1 MSIILT
7 ILKVIGIILLIILLI
22 ILAVLLLVLFVPFR
36 YSAGGRKEGDVLE
49 FSGKVTWLL
58 RAVTVQIGYEPGGAG
73 LTKDLR
79 IFGISLFKLRDKLR
93 SRKKGS
99 GSADSGIEEN
109 AEKATGD
116 EITVLEAEG
125 AHQDP
130 GPGTE
135 AVGGEESALMTD
147 FGKESEDLQQED
159 GEQASALQPENEV
172 EFPAEKPEAAG
183 EVPGDHP
190 ADEFEA
196 FAVQRAAGEETDNEI
211 PEDVKTE
218 PSDRNSYDSTSAV
231 VGSGLSEKPE
241 KITSRVRAVYNKLK
255 DRLFS
260 ALSGIALKLNGITG
274 KLFNLVLKVFIRI
287 CLLPLTIVEKLD
299 KILRKIGSICRKIGA
314 VYDFFFDVRV
324 QEYLSEIMSLIKKLI
339 GHVLPRKLIGYV
351 RFGLDDPGYTGRVLA
366 AVAPFYPKY
375 GRYFSVQPDFEE
387 LVLEG
392 KAELKGRV
400 YLFYVAFIGIRA
412 ILNKNTKYVIRELK
426 KLKEVR

>member
-22 ILAVLLLVLFVPFR
+22 ILAILLLVLFVPIR

-58 RAVTVQIGYEPGGAG
+58 RAVTVQIGYEPGRAG

-93 SRKKGS
+93 SGKKGS
-99 GSADSGIEEN
+99 VSAESAGGGST
-109 AEKATGD
+109 EKTAGD
-116 EITVLEAEG
+116 EIALLEADE
-125 AHQDP
+125 AKPDP
-130 GPGTE
+130 GTGTE
-135 AVGGEESALMTD
+135 AAGAEESHAEADLGKGDSEPLFEDGGEASSAQKEPHEEVP
-147 FGKESEDLQQED
+147 FAQPESEEVPV
-159 GEQASALQPENEV
+159 AQPEGEEV
-172 EFPAEKPEAAG
+172 PFVQPEGEEVPAEQTGDGEKPEAG
-183 EVPGDHP
+183 
-190 ADEFEA
+190 
-196 FAVQRAAGEETDNEI
+196 
-211 PEDVKTE
+211 
-218 PSDRNSYDSTSAV
+218 
-231 VGSGLSEKPE
+231 
-241 KITSRVRAVYNKLK
+241 TSRVRAVYKKLT

-260 ALSGIALKLNGITG
+260 VLSGIALRLNGIVG

-287 CLLPLTIVEKLD
+287 CLLPITIVEKLD

-314 VYDFFFDVRV
+314 VYDFFFDERV
-324 QEYLSEIMSLIKKLI
+324 QAFLSQIMGLIRKLI
-339 GHVLPRKLIGYV
+339 GHILPKKLIGYV

-375 GRYFSVQPDFEE
+375 GKSFSVQPDFED

-400 YLFYVAFIGIRA
+400 YLFYVAYIGLRA

>member
-22 ILAVLLLVLFVPFR
+22 ILAILLLVLFVPIR

-58 RAVTVQIGYEPGGAG
+58 RAVTVQIGYEPGRAG

-93 SRKKGS
+93 SGKKGS
-99 GSADSGIEEN
+99 VSAESAGGGST
-109 AEKATGD
+109 EKASGD
-116 EITVLEAEG
+116 EIALLEAEE
-125 AHQDP
+125 ANPDP
-130 GPGTE
+130 GTGTE
-135 AVGGEESALMTD
+135 AAGAEVSPAEADLGKGDSETLFEDGGEASTAQKEPHEEVPFAQP
-147 FGKESEDLQQED
+147 ESEEIPL
-159 GEQASALQPENEV
+159 AQPEEEKVPFAKPEGEEV
-172 EFPAEKPEAAG
+172 PAEQTGDGEKPEAG
-183 EVPGDHP
+183 
-190 ADEFEA
+190 
-196 FAVQRAAGEETDNEI
+196 
-211 PEDVKTE
+211 
-218 PSDRNSYDSTSAV
+218 
-231 VGSGLSEKPE
+231 
-241 KITSRVRAVYNKLK
+241 TSRVSAVYKKLT

-260 ALSGIALKLNGITG
+260 VLSGIALRLNGIVG

-287 CLLPLTIVEKLD
+287 CLLPITIVEKLD

-314 VYDFFFDVRV
+314 VYDFFFDERV
-324 QEYLSEIMSLIKKLI
+324 QAFLSQIMGLIRKLI
-339 GHVLPRKLIGYV
+339 GHVLPKKLIGYV

-375 GRYFSVQPDFEE
+375 GKSFSVQPDFED

-400 YLFYVAFIGIRA
+400 YLFYVAYIGLRA

>member
-22 ILAVLLLVLFVPFR
+22 ILAILLLVFFVPIS

-58 RAVTVQIGYEPGGAG
+58 RAVTVQIGYEPGRAG

-93 SRKKGS
+93 SGKKGS
-99 GSADSGIEEN
+99 VSAESAGGGST
-109 AEKATGD
+109 EKASGD
-116 EITVLEAEG
+116 EIALLEAEE
-125 AHQDP
+125 AKPDP
-130 GPGTE
+130 GTGTE
-135 AVGGEESALMTD
+135 AAGAEASPAEADLGKGDSEPLFEDGGEASTAQKEPHEEVPFAQP
-147 FGKESEDLQQED
+147 ESEEIPL
-159 GEQASALQPENEV
+159 AQPEEEEV
-172 EFPAEKPEAAG
+172 PFAKPEGEEVPAEQTGDVEKPEAG
-183 EVPGDHP
+183 V
-190 ADEFEA
+190 
-196 FAVQRAAGEETDNEI
+196 
-211 PEDVKTE
+211 
-218 PSDRNSYDSTSAV
+218 
-231 VGSGLSEKPE
+231 
-241 KITSRVRAVYNKLK
+241 SRVRAVYKKLT

-260 ALSGIALKLNGITG
+260 VLSGIALRLNGIVG

-287 CLLPLTIVEKLD
+287 CLLPITIVEKLD

-314 VYDFFFDVRV
+314 VYDFFFDERV
-324 QEYLSEIMSLIKKLI
+324 QAFLSQIMGLIRKLI
-339 GHVLPRKLIGYV
+339 GHVLPKKLIGYV

-375 GRYFSVQPDFEE
+375 GKSFSVQPDFED

-400 YLFYVAFIGIRA
+400 YLFYVAYIGLRA

>member
-22 ILAVLLLVLFVPFR
+22 ILAILLLVLFVPIR

-58 RAVTVQIGYEPGGAG
+58 RAVTVQIGYEPGRAG

-93 SRKKGS
+93 SGKKGS
-99 GSADSGIEEN
+99 VSAESAGGGST
-109 AEKATGD
+109 EKASGD
-116 EITVLEAEG
+116 EIALLEAEE
-125 AHQDP
+125 AKPDP
-130 GPGTE
+130 GTGTE
-135 AVGGEESALMTD
+135 AAGAEASPAEADLGKGDSEPLFEDGGEASTAQKEPHEEVPFAQP
-147 FGKESEDLQQED
+147 ESEEIPL
-159 GEQASALQPENEV
+159 AQPEEEEV
-172 EFPAEKPEAAG
+172 PFAKPEGEEVPAEQTGDVEKPEAG
-183 EVPGDHP
+183 V
-190 ADEFEA
+190 
-196 FAVQRAAGEETDNEI
+196 
-211 PEDVKTE
+211 
-218 PSDRNSYDSTSAV
+218 
-231 VGSGLSEKPE
+231 
-241 KITSRVRAVYNKLK
+241 SRVRAVYKKLT

-260 ALSGIALKLNGITG
+260 VLSGIALRLNGIVG

-287 CLLPLTIVEKLD
+287 CLLPITIVEKLD

-314 VYDFFFDVRV
+314 VYDFFFDERV
-324 QEYLSEIMSLIKKLI
+324 QAFLSQIMGLIRKLI
-339 GHVLPRKLIGYV
+339 GHVLPKKLIGYV

-375 GRYFSVQPDFEE
+375 GKSFSVQPDFED

-392 KAELKGRV
+392 KAELKGTV
-400 YLFYVAFIGIRA
+400 YLFYDAYIGLRA

>member
-22 ILAVLLLVLFVPFR
+22 ILAILLLVLFVPIR

-58 RAVTVQIGYEPGGAG
+58 RAVTVQIGYEPGRAG

-93 SRKKGS
+93 SGKKGS
-99 GSADSGIEEN
+99 VSAESAGGGST
-109 AEKATGD
+109 EKASGD
-116 EITVLEAEG
+116 EIALLEAEE
-125 AHQDP
+125 AKPDP
-130 GPGTE
+130 GTGTE
-135 AVGGEESALMTD
+135 AAGAEESHAEADLGKGDSEPLFEDGGEASTAQKEPHEEVPVAQP
-147 FGKESEDLQQED
+147 ESEEIPL
-159 GEQASALQPENEV
+159 AQPEEEEV
-172 EFPAEKPEAAG
+172 PFAKPEGEEVPAEQTGDGEKPEAG
-183 EVPGDHP
+183 
-190 ADEFEA
+190 
-196 FAVQRAAGEETDNEI
+196 
-211 PEDVKTE
+211 
-218 PSDRNSYDSTSAV
+218 
-231 VGSGLSEKPE
+231 
-241 KITSRVRAVYNKLK
+241 TSRVRAVYKKLT

-260 ALSGIALKLNGITG
+260 VLSGIALRLNGIVG

-287 CLLPLTIVEKLD
+287 CLLPITIVEKLD

-314 VYDFFFDVRV
+314 VYDFFFDERV
-324 QEYLSEIMSLIKKLI
+324 QAFLSQIMGLIRKLI
-339 GHVLPRKLIGYV
+339 GHVLPKKLIGYV

-375 GRYFSVQPDFEE
+375 GKSFSVQPDFED

-400 YLFYVAFIGIRA
+400 YLFYVAYIGLRA

>member
-22 ILAVLLLVLFVPFR
+22 ILAILLLVLFVPIR
-36 YSAGGRKEGDVLE
+36 YSAGGR
-49 FSGKVTWLL
+49 
-58 RAVTVQIGYEPGGAG
+58 RAG

-93 SRKKGS
+93 SGKKGS
-99 GSADSGIEEN
+99 VSAESAGGGST
-109 AEKATGD
+109 EKASGD
-116 EITVLEAEG
+116 EIALLEAEE
-125 AHQDP
+125 AKPDP
-130 GPGTE
+130 GTGTE
-135 AVGGEESALMTD
+135 AAGAEASPAEADLGKGDSEPLFEDGGEASTAQKEPHEEVPFAQP
-147 FGKESEDLQQED
+147 ESEEIPL
-159 GEQASALQPENEV
+159 AQPEEEEV
-172 EFPAEKPEAAG
+172 PFAKPEGEEVPAEQTGDVEKPEAG
-183 EVPGDHP
+183 V
-190 ADEFEA
+190 
-196 FAVQRAAGEETDNEI
+196 
-211 PEDVKTE
+211 
-218 PSDRNSYDSTSAV
+218 
-231 VGSGLSEKPE
+231 
-241 KITSRVRAVYNKLK
+241 SRVRAVYKKLT

-260 ALSGIALKLNGITG
+260 VLSGIALRLNGIVG

-287 CLLPLTIVEKLD
+287 CLLPITIVEKLD

-314 VYDFFFDVRV
+314 VYDFFFDERV
-324 QEYLSEIMSLIKKLI
+324 QAFLSQIMGLIRKLI
-339 GHVLPRKLIGYV
+339 GHVLPKKLIGYV

-375 GRYFSVQPDFEE
+375 GKSFSVQPDFED

-400 YLFYVAFIGIRA
+400 YLFYVAYIGLRA

>member
-22 ILAVLLLVLFVPFR
+22 ILAILLLVLFVPIR

-58 RAVTVQIGYEPGGAG
+58 RAVTVQIGYEPGRAG

-93 SRKKGS
+93 SGKKGS
-99 GSADSGIEEN
+99 VSAESAGGGST
-109 AEKATGD
+109 EKASGD
-116 EITVLEAEG
+116 EIALLEAEE
-125 AHQDP
+125 AKPDP
-130 GPGTE
+130 GTGTE
-135 AVGGEESALMTD
+135 AAGAEVSPAEADLGKGDSETLFEDGGEASTAQKEPHEEVPFAQP
-147 FGKESEDLQQED
+147 ESEEIPL
-159 GEQASALQPENEV
+159 AQPEEEEV
-172 EFPAEKPEAAG
+172 PFAKPEGEEVPAEQTGNVE
-183 EVPGDHP
+183 
-190 ADEFEA
+190 
-196 FAVQRAAGEETDNEI
+196 
-211 PEDVKTE
+211 KTE
-218 PSDRNSYDSTSAV
+218 AGV
-231 VGSGLSEKPE
+231 
-241 KITSRVRAVYNKLK
+241 SRVRAVYKKLT

-260 ALSGIALKLNGITG
+260 VLSGIALRLNGIVG

-287 CLLPLTIVEKLD
+287 CLLPITIVEKLD

-314 VYDFFFDVRV
+314 VYDFFFDERV
-324 QEYLSEIMSLIKKLI
+324 QAFLSQIMGLIRKLI
-339 GHVLPRKLIGYV
+339 GHVLPKKLIGYV

-375 GRYFSVQPDFEE
+375 GKSFSVQPDFED

-400 YLFYVAFIGIRA
+400 YLFYVAYIGLRA

>member
-22 ILAVLLLVLFVPFR
+22 ILAILLLVLFVPIR

-58 RAVTVQIGYEPGGAG
+58 RAVTVQIGYEPGRAG

-93 SRKKGS
+93 SGKKGS
-99 GSADSGIEEN
+99 VSAESAGGGST
-109 AEKATGD
+109 EKASGD
-116 EITVLEAEG
+116 EIALLEAEE
-125 AHQDP
+125 AKPDP
-130 GPGTE
+130 GTGTE
-135 AVGGEESALMTD
+135 AAGAEVSPAEADLGKGDSEPLFEDGGEASTAQKEPHEEVPFAQP
-147 FGKESEDLQQED
+147 ESEEIPL
-159 GEQASALQPENEV
+159 AQPEEEEV
-172 EFPAEKPEAAG
+172 PFAKPEGEEVPAEQTGDVEKPEAG
-183 EVPGDHP
+183 V
-190 ADEFEA
+190 
-196 FAVQRAAGEETDNEI
+196 
-211 PEDVKTE
+211 
-218 PSDRNSYDSTSAV
+218 
-231 VGSGLSEKPE
+231 
-241 KITSRVRAVYNKLK
+241 SRVRAVYKKLT

-260 ALSGIALKLNGITG
+260 VLSGIALRLNGIVG

-287 CLLPLTIVEKLD
+287 CLLPITIVEKLD

-314 VYDFFFDVRV
+314 VYDFFFDERV
-324 QEYLSEIMSLIKKLI
+324 QAFLSQIMGLIRKLI
-339 GHVLPRKLIGYV
+339 GHILPKKLIGYV

-375 GRYFSVQPDFEE
+375 GKSFSVQPDFED

-400 YLFYVAFIGIRA
+400 YLFYVAYIGLRA

>member
-22 ILAVLLLVLFVPFR
+22 ILAILLLVLFVPIR

-58 RAVTVQIGYEPGGAG
+58 RAVTVQIGYEPGRAG

-93 SRKKGS
+93 SGKKGS
-99 GSADSGIEEN
+99 VSAESAGGGST
-109 AEKATGD
+109 EKASGD
-116 EITVLEAEG
+116 EIALLEAEE
-125 AHQDP
+125 AKPDP
-130 GPGTE
+130 GTVTE
-135 AVGGEESALMTD
+135 AAGAEASPAEADLGKGDSEPLFEDGGEASTAQKEPHEEVPFAQP
-147 FGKESEDLQQED
+147 ESEEIPL
-159 GEQASALQPENEV
+159 AQPEEEEV
-172 EFPAEKPEAAG
+172 PFAKPEGEEVPAEQTGDVEKPEAG
-183 EVPGDHP
+183 V
-190 ADEFEA
+190 
-196 FAVQRAAGEETDNEI
+196 
-211 PEDVKTE
+211 
-218 PSDRNSYDSTSAV
+218 
-231 VGSGLSEKPE
+231 
-241 KITSRVRAVYNKLK
+241 SRVRAVYKKLT

-260 ALSGIALKLNGITG
+260 VLSGIALRLNGIVG

-287 CLLPLTIVEKLD
+287 CLLPITIVEKLD

-314 VYDFFFDVRV
+314 VYDFFFDERV
-324 QEYLSEIMSLIKKLI
+324 QAFLSQIMGLIRKLI
-339 GHVLPRKLIGYV
+339 GHVLPKKLIGYV

-375 GRYFSVQPDFEE
+375 GKSFSVQPDFED

-400 YLFYVAFIGIRA
+400 YLFYVAYIGLRA

>member
-1 MSIILT
+1 MSILLT

-22 ILAVLLLVLFVPFR
+22 ILAILLLVLFVPIR

-58 RAVTVQIGYEPGGAG
+58 RAVTVQIGYEPGRAG

-93 SRKKGS
+93 SGKKGRVS
-99 GSADSGIEEN
+99 AESAGGGST
-109 AEKATGD
+109 EKASGD
-116 EITVLEAEG
+116 EIALLEAEE
-125 AHQDP
+125 AKPDP
-130 GPGTE
+130 GTGTE
-135 AVGGEESALMTD
+135 AAGAEVSPAEADLGKGDSETLFEDGGEASTAQKEPHEEVPFAQP
-147 FGKESEDLQQED
+147 ESEEIPL
-159 GEQASALQPENEV
+159 AQPEEEEV
-172 EFPAEKPEAAG
+172 PFAKPEGEEVPAEQTGNVEKPEAG
-183 EVPGDHP
+183 V
-190 ADEFEA
+190 
-196 FAVQRAAGEETDNEI
+196 
-211 PEDVKTE
+211 
-218 PSDRNSYDSTSAV
+218 
-231 VGSGLSEKPE
+231 
-241 KITSRVRAVYNKLK
+241 SRVRAVYKKLT

-260 ALSGIALKLNGITG
+260 VLSGIALRLNGIVG

-287 CLLPLTIVEKLD
+287 CLLPITIVEKLD

-314 VYDFFFDVRV
+314 VYDFFFDERV
-324 QEYLSEIMSLIKKLI
+324 QAFLSQIMGLIRKLI
-339 GHVLPRKLIGYV
+339 GHVLPKKLIGYV

-375 GRYFSVQPDFEE
+375 GKSFSVQPDFED

-400 YLFYVAFIGIRA
+400 YLFYVAYIGLRA

>member
-22 ILAVLLLVLFVPFR
+22 ILAILLLVLFVPIR

-79 IFGISLFKLRDKLR
+79 VFGISLFKLRDKLR
-93 SRKKGS
+93 SGKKGS
-99 GSADSGIEEN
+99 VSAESAGGGST
-109 AEKATGD
+109 EKASGD
-116 EITVLEAEG
+116 EIALLEAEE
-125 AHQDP
+125 AKPDP
-130 GPGTE
+130 GTGTE
-135 AVGGEESALMTD
+135 AAGAEVSPAEADLGKGDSEPLFEDGGEASTAQKEPHEEVPFAQP
-147 FGKESEDLQQED
+147 ESEEIPL
-159 GEQASALQPENEV
+159 AQPEEEEV
-172 EFPAEKPEAAG
+172 PFAKPEGEEVPAEQIGNVEKPEAG
-183 EVPGDHP
+183 V
-190 ADEFEA
+190 
-196 FAVQRAAGEETDNEI
+196 
-211 PEDVKTE
+211 
-218 PSDRNSYDSTSAV
+218 
-231 VGSGLSEKPE
+231 
-241 KITSRVRAVYNKLK
+241 SRVRAVYKKLT

-260 ALSGIALKLNGITG
+260 VLSGIALRLNGIVG

-287 CLLPLTIVEKLD
+287 CLLPITIVEKLD

-314 VYDFFFDVRV
+314 VYDFFFDERV
-324 QEYLSEIMSLIKKLI
+324 QAFLSQIMGLIRKLI
-339 GHVLPRKLIGYV
+339 GHVLPKKLIGYV

-375 GRYFSVQPDFEE
+375 GKYFSVQPDFED

-400 YLFYVAFIGIRA
+400 YLFYVAYIGLRA

>member
-22 ILAVLLLVLFVPFR
+22 ILAILLLVLFVPVR

-58 RAVTVQIGYEPGGAG
+58 RAVTVQIGYEPGRAG

-93 SRKKGS
+93 SGKKGS
-99 GSADSGIEEN
+99 VSAESAGGGST
-109 AEKATGD
+109 EKASGD
-116 EITVLEAEG
+116 EIALLEAEE
-125 AHQDP
+125 AKPDP
-130 GPGTE
+130 GTGTE
-135 AVGGEESALMTD
+135 AAGAEESHAEADLGKGDSEPLFEDGGEASTAQKEPHEEVPFAQP
-147 FGKESEDLQQED
+147 ESEEIPL
-159 GEQASALQPENEV
+159 AQPEEEEV
-172 EFPAEKPEAAG
+172 PFAKPEGEEVPAEQTGDGEKPEAG
-183 EVPGDHP
+183 
-190 ADEFEA
+190 
-196 FAVQRAAGEETDNEI
+196 
-211 PEDVKTE
+211 
-218 PSDRNSYDSTSAV
+218 
-231 VGSGLSEKPE
+231 
-241 KITSRVRAVYNKLK
+241 TSRVRAVYKKLT

-260 ALSGIALKLNGITG
+260 VLSGIALRLNGIVG

-287 CLLPLTIVEKLD
+287 CLLPITIVEKLD

-314 VYDFFFDVRV
+314 VYDFFFDERV
-324 QEYLSEIMSLIKKLI
+324 QAFLSQIMGLIRKLI
-339 GHVLPRKLIGYV
+339 GHVLPKKLIGYV

-375 GRYFSVQPDFEE
+375 GKSFSVQPDFED

-400 YLFYVAFIGIRA
+400 YLFYVAYIGLRA

>member
-22 ILAVLLLVLFVPFR
+22 ILAILLLVFFVPIR

-58 RAVTVQIGYEPGGAG
+58 RAVTVQIGYEPGRAG

-93 SRKKGS
+93 SGKKGS
-99 GSADSGIEEN
+99 VSAESAGGGST
-109 AEKATGD
+109 EKASGD
-116 EITVLEAEG
+116 EIALLEAEE
-125 AHQDP
+125 AKPDP
-130 GPGTE
+130 GTGTE
-135 AVGGEESALMTD
+135 AAGAEESHAEADLGKGDSEPLFEDGGEASTAQKEPHEEVPVAQP
-147 FGKESEDLQQED
+147 ESEEVPV
-159 GEQASALQPENEV
+159 AQPEGEEV
-172 EFPAEKPEAAG
+172 PFVQPEGEEVPAEQTGDGEKPEAG
-183 EVPGDHP
+183 
-190 ADEFEA
+190 
-196 FAVQRAAGEETDNEI
+196 
-211 PEDVKTE
+211 
-218 PSDRNSYDSTSAV
+218 
-231 VGSGLSEKPE
+231 
-241 KITSRVRAVYNKLK
+241 TSRVRAVYKKLT

-260 ALSGIALKLNGITG
+260 VLSGIALRLNGIVG

-287 CLLPLTIVEKLD
+287 CLLPITIVEKLD

-314 VYDFFFDVRV
+314 VYDFFFDERV
-324 QEYLSEIMSLIKKLI
+324 QAFLSQIMGLIRKLI
-339 GHVLPRKLIGYV
+339 GHVLPKKLIGYV

-375 GRYFSVQPDFEE
+375 GKSFSVQPDFED

-400 YLFYVAFIGIRA
+400 YLFYVAYIGLRA

>member
-22 ILAVLLLVLFVPFR
+22 ILAILLLVLFVPIR

-58 RAVTVQIGYEPGGAG
+58 RAVTVQIGYEPGRAG

-93 SRKKGS
+93 SGKKGS
-99 GSADSGIEEN
+99 VSAESAGGGST
-109 AEKATGD
+109 EKASGD
-116 EITVLEAEG
+116 EIALPEAEE
-125 AHQDP
+125 AKPDP
-130 GPGTE
+130 GTGTE
-135 AVGGEESALMTD
+135 AAGAEASPAEADLGKGDSETLFEDGGEASTAQKEPHEEVPFAQP
-147 FGKESEDLQQED
+147 ESEEIPL
-159 GEQASALQPENEV
+159 AQPEEEEV
-172 EFPAEKPEAAG
+172 PFAKPEGEEVPAEQTGDVEKPEAG
-183 EVPGDHP
+183 V
-190 ADEFEA
+190 
-196 FAVQRAAGEETDNEI
+196 
-211 PEDVKTE
+211 
-218 PSDRNSYDSTSAV
+218 
-231 VGSGLSEKPE
+231 
-241 KITSRVRAVYNKLK
+241 SRVRAVYKKLT

-260 ALSGIALKLNGITG
+260 VLSGIALRLNGIVG

-287 CLLPLTIVEKLD
+287 CLLPITIVEKLD

-314 VYDFFFDVRV
+314 VYDFFFDDRV
-324 QEYLSEIMSLIKKLI
+324 QAFLSQIMGLIRKLI
-339 GHVLPRKLIGYV
+339 GHVLPKKLIGYV

-375 GRYFSVQPDFEE
+375 GKSFSVQPDFED

-400 YLFYVAFIGIRA
+400 YLFYVAYIGLRA

>member
-22 ILAVLLLVLFVPFR
+22 ILAILLLVLFVPIR

-58 RAVTVQIGYEPGGAG
+58 RAVTVQIGYEPGRAG

-93 SRKKGS
+93 SGKKGS
-99 GSADSGIEEN
+99 VSAESAGGGST
-109 AEKATGD
+109 EKASGD
-116 EITVLEAEG
+116 EIALLEAEE
-125 AHQDP
+125 AKPDP
-130 GPGTE
+130 GTGTE
-135 AVGGEESALMTD
+135 AAGAEASPAEADLGKGDSEPLFEDGGEASTAQKEPHEEVPFAQP
-147 FGKESEDLQQED
+147 ESEEIPL
-159 GEQASALQPENEV
+159 AQPEEEEV
-172 EFPAEKPEAAG
+172 PFEKPEGEEVPAEQTGNVEKPEAG
-183 EVPGDHP
+183 V
-190 ADEFEA
+190 
-196 FAVQRAAGEETDNEI
+196 
-211 PEDVKTE
+211 
-218 PSDRNSYDSTSAV
+218 
-231 VGSGLSEKPE
+231 
-241 KITSRVRAVYNKLK
+241 SRVRAVYKKLT

-260 ALSGIALKLNGITG
+260 VLSGIALRLNGIVG

-287 CLLPLTIVEKLD
+287 CLLPITIVEKLD

-314 VYDFFFDVRV
+314 VYDFFFDERV
-324 QEYLSEIMSLIKKLI
+324 QAFLSQIMGLIRKLI
-339 GHVLPRKLIGYV
+339 GHILPKKLIGYV

-375 GRYFSVQPDFEE
+375 GKSFSVQPDFED

-400 YLFYVAFIGIRA
+400 YLFYVAYIGLRA

>member
-22 ILAVLLLVLFVPFR
+22 ILAILLLVFFVPIS

-58 RAVTVQIGYEPGGAG
+58 RAVTVQIGYEPGRAG

-93 SRKKGS
+93 SGKKGS
-99 GSADSGIEEN
+99 VSAESAGGGST
-109 AEKATGD
+109 EKASGD
-116 EITVLEAEG
+116 EIALLEAEE
-125 AHQDP
+125 AKPDP
-130 GPGTE
+130 GTGTE
-135 AVGGEESALMTD
+135 AAGAEASPAEADLGKGDSEPLFEDGGEASTAQKEPHEEVPFAQP
-147 FGKESEDLQQED
+147 ESEEIPL
-159 GEQASALQPENEV
+159 AQPEEEEV
-172 EFPAEKPEAAG
+172 PFAKPEGEEVPAEQTGDVEKPEAG
-183 EVPGDHP
+183 V
-190 ADEFEA
+190 
-196 FAVQRAAGEETDNEI
+196 
-211 PEDVKTE
+211 
-218 PSDRNSYDSTSAV
+218 
-231 VGSGLSEKPE
+231 
-241 KITSRVRAVYNKLK
+241 SRVRAVYKKLT

-260 ALSGIALKLNGITG
+260 ALSGIALRLNGIVG

-287 CLLPLTIVEKLD
+287 CLLPITIVEKLD

-314 VYDFFFDVRV
+314 VYDFFFDERV
-324 QEYLSEIMSLIKKLI
+324 QAFLSQIMGLIRKLI
-339 GHVLPRKLIGYV
+339 GHVLPKKLIGYV

-375 GRYFSVQPDFEE
+375 GKSFSVQPDFED

-400 YLFYVAFIGIRA
+400 YLFYVAYIGLRA

>member
-22 ILAVLLLVLFVPFR
+22 ILAILLLVLFVPIR

-49 FSGKVTWLL
+49 FSGKVTWFL
-58 RAVTVQIGYEPGGAG
+58 RAVTVQIGYEPGRAG

-93 SRKKGS
+93 SGKKG
-99 GSADSGIEEN
+99 GVSADSAGGGN
-109 AEKATGD
+109 TEKAGAD
-116 EITVLEAEG
+116 EIALPEAEG
-125 AHQDP
+125 VQSDP
-130 GPGTE
+130 GTGTE
-135 AVGGEESALMTD
+135 AAGAVELSAEAD
-147 FGKESEDLQQED
+147 FGKDASDTLSED
-159 GEQASALQPENEV
+159 G
-172 EFPAEKPEAAG
+172 G
-183 EVPGDHP
+183 EVPAAQKETVEEVP
-190 ADEFEA
+190 
-196 FAVQRAAGEETDNEI
+196 FAQPEGEEVPAEQ
-211 PEDVKTE
+211 TE
-218 PSDRNSYDSTSAV
+218 E
-231 VGSGLSEKPE
+231 GGKPE
-241 KITSRVRAVYNKLK
+241 TGTSRIRAVYNKLT

-260 ALSGIALKLNGITG
+260 VLSGIALRLNGIIG
-274 KLFNLVLKVFIRI
+274 KLFSLVLKVFIKI
-287 CLLPLTIVEKLD
+287 CLLPITIVEKLD

-314 VYDFFFDVRV
+314 VYDFFFDERV
-324 QEYLSEIMSLIKKLI
+324 QAFLSQIMGLIRKLI
-339 GHVLPRKLIGYV
+339 GHVLPKKLIGYV

-375 GRYFSVQPDFEE
+375 GRSFSVQPDFED

-400 YLFYVAFIGIRA
+400 YLFYVAYIGLRA

>member
-22 ILAVLLLVLFVPFR
+22 ILAILLLVLFVPIR

-58 RAVTVQIGYEPGGAG
+58 RAVTVQIGYEPGRAG

-93 SRKKGS
+93 SGKKGS
-99 GSADSGIEEN
+99 VSAESAGGGST
-109 AEKATGD
+109 EKASGD
-116 EITVLEAEG
+116 EIALLEAEE
-125 AHQDP
+125 AKPDP
-130 GPGTE
+130 GTGTE
-135 AVGGEESALMTD
+135 AAGAEASPAEADLGKGDSEPLFEDGGEASTAQKEPHEEVPFAQP
-147 FGKESEDLQQED
+147 ESEEIPL
-159 GEQASALQPENEV
+159 AQPEEEEV
-172 EFPAEKPEAAG
+172 PFAKPEGEEVPAEQTGDVEKPEAG
-183 EVPGDHP
+183 V
-190 ADEFEA
+190 
-196 FAVQRAAGEETDNEI
+196 
-211 PEDVKTE
+211 
-218 PSDRNSYDSTSAV
+218 
-231 VGSGLSEKPE
+231 
-241 KITSRVRAVYNKLK
+241 SRVRAVYKKLT

-260 ALSGIALKLNGITG
+260 VLSGIALRLNGIVG

-287 CLLPLTIVEKLD
+287 CLLPITIVEKLD

-314 VYDFFFDVRV
+314 VYDFFFDERV
-324 QEYLSEIMSLIKKLI
+324 QAFLSQIMGLIRKLI
-339 GHVLPRKLIGYV
+339 GHVLPKKLIGYV

-375 GRYFSVQPDFEE
+375 GKSFSVQPDFED

-400 YLFYVAFIGIRA
+400 YLFYVAYIGLRA
-412 ILNKNTKYVIRELK
+412 ILNGNLKYVIRQFK

>member
-22 ILAVLLLVLFVPFR
+22 ILAILLLVLFVPIR

-58 RAVTVQIGYEPGGAG
+58 RAVTVQIGYEPGRAG

-93 SRKKGS
+93 SGKKGS
-99 GSADSGIEEN
+99 VSAESAGGGST
-109 AEKATGD
+109 EKASGD
-116 EITVLEAEG
+116 EIALLEAEE
-125 AHQDP
+125 AKPDP
-130 GPGTE
+130 GTGTE
-135 AVGGEESALMTD
+135 AAGAEASPAEADLGKGDSEPLFEDGGEASTAQKEPHEEVPFAQP
-147 FGKESEDLQQED
+147 ESEEIPL
-159 GEQASALQPENEV
+159 AQPEEEEV
-172 EFPAEKPEAAG
+172 PFEKPEGEEVPAEQTGNVEKPEAG
-183 EVPGDHP
+183 V
-190 ADEFEA
+190 
-196 FAVQRAAGEETDNEI
+196 
-211 PEDVKTE
+211 
-218 PSDRNSYDSTSAV
+218 
-231 VGSGLSEKPE
+231 
-241 KITSRVRAVYNKLK
+241 SRVRAVYKKLT

-260 ALSGIALKLNGITG
+260 VLSGIALRLNGIVG

-287 CLLPLTIVEKLD
+287 CLLPITIVEKLD

-314 VYDFFFDVRV
+314 VYDFFFDERV
-324 QEYLSEIMSLIKKLI
+324 QAFLSQIMGLIRKLI
-339 GHVLPRKLIGYV
+339 GHVLPKKLIGYV

-375 GRYFSVQPDFEE
+375 GKSFSVQPDFED

-400 YLFYVAFIGIRA
+400 YLFYVAYIGLRA

>member
-22 ILAVLLLVLFVPFR
+22 ILAILLLVLFVPIR
-36 YSAGGRKEGDVLE
+36 YSAGGRKEDDVLE

-58 RAVTVQIGYEPGGAG
+58 RAVTVQIGYEPGRAG

-93 SRKKGS
+93 SGKKGS
-99 GSADSGIEEN
+99 VSAESAGGGST
-109 AEKATGD
+109 EKASGD
-116 EITVLEAEG
+116 EIALLEAEE
-125 AHQDP
+125 AKPDP
-130 GPGTE
+130 GTGTE
-135 AVGGEESALMTD
+135 AAGAEASPAEADLGKGDSETLFEDGGEASTAQKEPHEEVPFAQP
-147 FGKESEDLQQED
+147 ESEEIPL
-159 GEQASALQPENEV
+159 AQPEEEEV
-172 EFPAEKPEAAG
+172 PFAKPEGEEVPAEQTGNVE
-183 EVPGDHP
+183 
-190 ADEFEA
+190 
-196 FAVQRAAGEETDNEI
+196 
-211 PEDVKTE
+211 KTE
-218 PSDRNSYDSTSAV
+218 AGV
-231 VGSGLSEKPE
+231 
-241 KITSRVRAVYNKLK
+241 SRVRAVYKKLT

-260 ALSGIALKLNGITG
+260 VLSGIALRLNGIVG

-287 CLLPLTIVEKLD
+287 CLLPITIVEKLD

-314 VYDFFFDVRV
+314 VYDFFFDERV
-324 QEYLSEIMSLIKKLI
+324 QAFLSQIMGLIRKLI
-339 GHVLPRKLIGYV
+339 GHVLPKKLIGYV

-375 GRYFSVQPDFEE
+375 GKSFSVQPDFED

-400 YLFYVAFIGIRA
+400 YLFYVAYIGLRA

>member
-22 ILAVLLLVLFVPFR
+22 ILAILLLVLFVPIR

-58 RAVTVQIGYEPGGAG
+58 RAVTVQIGYEPGRAG

-93 SRKKGS
+93 SGKKGS
-99 GSADSGIEEN
+99 VSAESAGGGST
-109 AEKATGD
+109 EKASGD
-116 EITVLEAEG
+116 EIALLEAEE
-125 AHQDP
+125 AKPDP
-130 GPGTE
+130 GTGTE
-135 AVGGEESALMTD
+135 VAGAEVSPAEADLGKGDSETLFEDGGEASTAQKEPHEEVPFAQP
-147 FGKESEDLQQED
+147 ESEEIPL
-159 GEQASALQPENEV
+159 AQPEEEEV
-172 EFPAEKPEAAG
+172 PFAKPEGEEVPAEQTGNVE
-183 EVPGDHP
+183 
-190 ADEFEA
+190 
-196 FAVQRAAGEETDNEI
+196 
-211 PEDVKTE
+211 KTE
-218 PSDRNSYDSTSAV
+218 AGV
-231 VGSGLSEKPE
+231 
-241 KITSRVRAVYNKLK
+241 SRVRAVYKKLT

-260 ALSGIALKLNGITG
+260 VLSGIALRLNGIVG

-287 CLLPLTIVEKLD
+287 CLLPITIVEKLD

-314 VYDFFFDVRV
+314 VYDFFFDERV
-324 QEYLSEIMSLIKKLI
+324 QAFLSQIMGLIRKLI
-339 GHVLPRKLIGYV
+339 GHVLPKKLIGYV

-375 GRYFSVQPDFEE
+375 GKSFSVQPDFED

-400 YLFYVAFIGIRA
+400 YLFYVAYIGLRA

>member
-22 ILAVLLLVLFVPFR
+22 ILAILLLVLFVPIR

-58 RAVTVQIGYEPGGAG
+58 RAVTVQIGYEPGRAG

-93 SRKKGS
+93 SGKKGS
-99 GSADSGIEEN
+99 VSAESAGGGST
-109 AEKATGD
+109 EKASGD
-116 EITVLEAEG
+116 EIALLEAEE
-125 AHQDP
+125 AKPDP
-130 GPGTE
+130 GTGTE
-135 AVGGEESALMTD
+135 AAGAEASPAEADLGKGDSEPLFEDGGEASTAQKEPHEEVPFAQP
-147 FGKESEDLQQED
+147 ESEEIPL
-159 GEQASALQPENEV
+159 AQPEEEEV
-172 EFPAEKPEAAG
+172 PFAKPEGEEVPAEQTGDGEKPEAG
-183 EVPGDHP
+183 
-190 ADEFEA
+190 
-196 FAVQRAAGEETDNEI
+196 
-211 PEDVKTE
+211 
-218 PSDRNSYDSTSAV
+218 
-231 VGSGLSEKPE
+231 
-241 KITSRVRAVYNKLK
+241 TSRVRAVYKKLT

-260 ALSGIALKLNGITG
+260 VLSGIALRLNGIVG

-287 CLLPLTIVEKLD
+287 CLLPITIVEKLD

-314 VYDFFFDVRV
+314 VYDFFFDERV
-324 QEYLSEIMSLIKKLI
+324 QAFLSQIMGLIRKLI
-339 GHVLPRKLIGYV
+339 GHILPKKLIGYV

-375 GRYFSVQPDFEE
+375 GKSFSVQPDFED

-400 YLFYVAFIGIRA
+400 YLFYVAYIGLRA

>member
-22 ILAVLLLVLFVPFR
+22 ILAILLLVLFVPIR

-58 RAVTVQIGYEPGGAG
+58 RAVTVQIGYEPGRAG

-93 SRKKGS
+93 SGKKGS
-99 GSADSGIEEN
+99 VSAESAGGGST
-109 AEKATGD
+109 EKASGD
-116 EITVLEAEG
+116 EIALLEAEE
-125 AHQDP
+125 AKPDP
-130 GPGTE
+130 GTGTE
-135 AVGGEESALMTD
+135 AAGAEESHAEADLGKGDSEPLFEDGGEASTAQKEPHEEVPFA
-147 FGKESEDLQQED
+147 KPESEEIPL
-159 GEQASALQPENEV
+159 AQPEEEEV
-172 EFPAEKPEAAG
+172 PFAKPEGEEVPAEQTGDVEKPEAG
-183 EVPGDHP
+183 V
-190 ADEFEA
+190 
-196 FAVQRAAGEETDNEI
+196 
-211 PEDVKTE
+211 
-218 PSDRNSYDSTSAV
+218 
-231 VGSGLSEKPE
+231 
-241 KITSRVRAVYNKLK
+241 SRVRAVYKKLT

-260 ALSGIALKLNGITG
+260 VLSGIALRLNGIVG

-287 CLLPLTIVEKLD
+287 CLLPITIVEKLD

-314 VYDFFFDVRV
+314 VYDFFFDERV
-324 QEYLSEIMSLIKKLI
+324 QAFLSQIMGLIRKLI
-339 GHVLPRKLIGYV
+339 GHVLPKKLIGYV

-375 GRYFSVQPDFEE
+375 GKSFSVQPDFED

-400 YLFYVAFIGIRA
+400 YLFYVAYIGLRA

>member
-22 ILAVLLLVLFVPFR
+22 ILAILLLVLFVPIR

-58 RAVTVQIGYEPGGAG
+58 RAVTVQIGYEPGRAG

-93 SRKKGS
+93 SGKKGS
-99 GSADSGIEEN
+99 VSAESAGGGST
-109 AEKATGD
+109 EKASGD
-116 EITVLEAEG
+116 EIALLEAEE
-125 AHQDP
+125 AKPDP
-130 GPGTE
+130 GTGTE
-135 AVGGEESALMTD
+135 AAGAEESHAEADLGKGDSEPLFEDGGEASTAQKEPHEEVPVAQP
-147 FGKESEDLQQED
+147 ESEEVPV
-159 GEQASALQPENEV
+159 AQPESEEV
-172 EFPAEKPEAAG
+172 PVAQPEGEEVPFVQPEGEEVPAEPEAG
-183 EVPGDHP
+183 
-190 ADEFEA
+190 
-196 FAVQRAAGEETDNEI
+196 
-211 PEDVKTE
+211 
-218 PSDRNSYDSTSAV
+218 
-231 VGSGLSEKPE
+231 
-241 KITSRVRAVYNKLK
+241 TSRVRAVYKKLT

-260 ALSGIALKLNGITG
+260 VLSGIALRLNGIVG

-287 CLLPLTIVEKLD
+287 CLLPITIVEKLD

-314 VYDFFFDVRV
+314 VYDFFFDERV
-324 QEYLSEIMSLIKKLI
+324 QAFLSQIMGLIRKLI
-339 GHVLPRKLIGYV
+339 GHILPKKLIGYV

-375 GRYFSVQPDFEE
+375 GKSFSVQPDFED

-400 YLFYVAFIGIRA
+400 YLFYVAYIGLRA

>member
-22 ILAVLLLVLFVPFR
+22 ILAILLLVLFVPIR

-58 RAVTVQIGYEPGGAG
+58 RAVTVQIGYEPGRAG

-93 SRKKGS
+93 SGKKGS
-99 GSADSGIEEN
+99 VSAESAGGGST
-109 AEKATGD
+109 EKASGD
-116 EITVLEAEG
+116 EIALLEAEE
-125 AHQDP
+125 AKPDP
-130 GPGTE
+130 GTGTE
-135 AVGGEESALMTD
+135 AAGAEASPAEADLGKGDSEPLFEDGGEASTAQKEPHEEVPFAQP
-147 FGKESEDLQQED
+147 ESEEIPL
-159 GEQASALQPENEV
+159 AQPEEEEV
-172 EFPAEKPEAAG
+172 PFAKPEGEEVPAEQTGDGEKPEAG
-183 EVPGDHP
+183 
-190 ADEFEA
+190 
-196 FAVQRAAGEETDNEI
+196 
-211 PEDVKTE
+211 
-218 PSDRNSYDSTSAV
+218 
-231 VGSGLSEKPE
+231 
-241 KITSRVRAVYNKLK
+241 TSRVRAVYKKLT

-260 ALSGIALKLNGITG
+260 VLSGIALRLNGIVG

-287 CLLPLTIVEKLD
+287 CLLPITIVEKLD

-314 VYDFFFDVRV
+314 VYDFFFDERV
-324 QEYLSEIMSLIKKLI
+324 QAFLSQIMGLIRKLI
-339 GHVLPRKLIGYV
+339 GHVLPKKLIGYV

-375 GRYFSVQPDFEE
+375 GKSFSVQPDFED

-400 YLFYVAFIGIRA
+400 YLFYVAYIGLRA

>member
-22 ILAVLLLVLFVPFR
+22 ILAILLLVLFVPIR

-58 RAVTVQIGYEPGGAG
+58 RAVTVQIGYEPGRAG

-93 SRKKGS
+93 SGKKGS
-99 GSADSGIEEN
+99 VSAESAGGGST
-109 AEKATGD
+109 EKASGD
-116 EITVLEAEG
+116 EIALLEAEE
-125 AHQDP
+125 AKPDP
-130 GPGTE
+130 GTGTE
-135 AVGGEESALMTD
+135 AAGAEASPAEADLGKGDSEPLFEDGGEASSAQKEPHEEVP
-147 FGKESEDLQQED
+147 FAQPESEEVPV
-159 GEQASALQPENEV
+159 AQPEGEEV
-172 EFPAEKPEAAG
+172 PFVQPEGEEVPAEQTGDGEKPEAG
-183 EVPGDHP
+183 
-190 ADEFEA
+190 
-196 FAVQRAAGEETDNEI
+196 
-211 PEDVKTE
+211 
-218 PSDRNSYDSTSAV
+218 
-231 VGSGLSEKPE
+231 
-241 KITSRVRAVYNKLK
+241 TSRVRAVYKKLT

-260 ALSGIALKLNGITG
+260 VLSGIALRLNGIVG

-287 CLLPLTIVEKLD
+287 CLLPITIVEKLD

-314 VYDFFFDVRV
+314 VYDFFFDERV
-324 QEYLSEIMSLIKKLI
+324 QAFLSQIMGLIRKLI
-339 GHVLPRKLIGYV
+339 GHILPKKLIGYV

-375 GRYFSVQPDFEE
+375 GKSFSVQPDFED

-400 YLFYVAFIGIRA
+400 YLFYVAYIGLRA

>member
-22 ILAVLLLVLFVPFR
+22 ILAILLLVLFVPIR

-58 RAVTVQIGYEPGGAG
+58 RAVTVQIGYEPGRAG

-93 SRKKGS
+93 SGKKGS
-99 GSADSGIEEN
+99 VSAESAGGGST
-109 AEKATGD
+109 EKASGD
-116 EITVLEAEG
+116 EIALLEAEE
-125 AHQDP
+125 AKPDP
-130 GPGTE
+130 GTGTE
-135 AVGGEESALMTD
+135 AAGAEESHAEADLGKGDSEPLFEDGGEASTAQKEPHEEVPFAQP
-147 FGKESEDLQQED
+147 ESEEVPV
-159 GEQASALQPENEV
+159 AQPEGEEV
-172 EFPAEKPEAAG
+172 PFVQPEGEEVPAEQTGDGEKPEAG
-183 EVPGDHP
+183 
-190 ADEFEA
+190 
-196 FAVQRAAGEETDNEI
+196 
-211 PEDVKTE
+211 
-218 PSDRNSYDSTSAV
+218 
-231 VGSGLSEKPE
+231 
-241 KITSRVRAVYNKLK
+241 TSRVRAVYKKLT

-260 ALSGIALKLNGITG
+260 VLSGIALRLNGIVG

-287 CLLPLTIVEKLD
+287 CLLPITIVEKLD

-314 VYDFFFDVRV
+314 VYDFFFDERV
-324 QEYLSEIMSLIKKLI
+324 QEFLSGIMGLIRKLI

-375 GRYFSVQPDFEE
+375 GKSFSVQPDFED

-400 YLFYVAFIGIRA
+400 YLFYVAYIGLRA

>member
-22 ILAVLLLVLFVPFR
+22 ILAILLLVLFVPIR

-58 RAVTVQIGYEPGGAG
+58 RAVTVQIGYEPGRAG

-93 SRKKGS
+93 SGKKGS
-99 GSADSGIEEN
+99 VSAESAGGGST
-109 AEKATGD
+109 EKASGD
-116 EITVLEAEG
+116 EIALLEAEE
-125 AHQDP
+125 AKPDP
-130 GPGTE
+130 GTGTE
-135 AVGGEESALMTD
+135 AAGAEASPAEADLGKGDSEPLFEDGGEASTAQKEPHEEVPVAQP
-147 FGKESEDLQQED
+147 ESEEVPV
-159 GEQASALQPENEV
+159 AQPEGEEV
-172 EFPAEKPEAAG
+172 PFVQPEGEEVPAEQTGDGEKPEAG
-183 EVPGDHP
+183 
-190 ADEFEA
+190 
-196 FAVQRAAGEETDNEI
+196 
-211 PEDVKTE
+211 
-218 PSDRNSYDSTSAV
+218 
-231 VGSGLSEKPE
+231 
-241 KITSRVRAVYNKLK
+241 TSRVRAVYKKLT

-260 ALSGIALKLNGITG
+260 VLSGIALRLNGIVG

-287 CLLPLTIVEKLD
+287 CLLPITIVEKLD

-314 VYDFFFDVRV
+314 VYDFFFDERV
-324 QEYLSEIMSLIKKLI
+324 QAFLSQIMGLIRKLI
-339 GHVLPRKLIGYV
+339 GHVLPKKLIGYV

-375 GRYFSVQPDFEE
+375 GKSFSVQPDFED

-400 YLFYVAFIGIRA
+400 YLFYVAYIGLRA

>member
-22 ILAVLLLVLFVPFR
+22 ILAILLLVLFVPIR

-58 RAVTVQIGYEPGGAG
+58 RAVTVQIGYEPGRAG

-93 SRKKGS
+93 SGKKGS
-99 GSADSGIEEN
+99 VSAESAGGGST
-109 AEKATGD
+109 EKASGD
-116 EITVLEAEG
+116 EIALLEAEE
-125 AHQDP
+125 AKPDP
-130 GPGTE
+130 GTGTE
-135 AVGGEESALMTD
+135 AAGAEASPAEADLGKGDSEPLFEDGGEASTAQKEPHEEVPFA
-147 FGKESEDLQQED
+147 KPESEEIPL
-159 GEQASALQPENEV
+159 AQPEEEEV
-172 EFPAEKPEAAG
+172 PFAKPEGEEVPAEQTGNVEKPEAG
-183 EVPGDHP
+183 V
-190 ADEFEA
+190 
-196 FAVQRAAGEETDNEI
+196 
-211 PEDVKTE
+211 
-218 PSDRNSYDSTSAV
+218 
-231 VGSGLSEKPE
+231 
-241 KITSRVRAVYNKLK
+241 SRVRAVYKKLT
-255 DRLFS
+255 DRLLSF
-260 ALSGIALKLNGITG
+260 LSGLALRLNGIVG

-287 CLLPLTIVEKLD
+287 CLLPITIVEKLD

-314 VYDFFFDVRV
+314 VYDFFFDERV
-324 QEYLSEIMSLIKKLI
+324 QAFLSQIMGLIRKLI
-339 GHVLPRKLIGYV
+339 GHVLPKKLIGYV

-375 GRYFSVQPDFEE
+375 GKYFSVQPDFED

-400 YLFYVAFIGIRA
+400 YLFYVAYIGLRA

>member
-22 ILAVLLLVLFVPFR
+22 ILAILLLVLFVPIR

-58 RAVTVQIGYEPGGAG
+58 RAVTVQIGYEPGRAG

-93 SRKKGS
+93 SGKKGS
-99 GSADSGIEEN
+99 VSAESAGGGST
-109 AEKATGD
+109 EKASGD
-116 EITVLEAEG
+116 EIALLEAEE
-125 AHQDP
+125 AKPDP
-130 GPGTE
+130 GTGTE
-135 AVGGEESALMTD
+135 AAGAEESHAEADLGKGDSEPLFEDGGEASTAQKEPHEEVPFAQP
-147 FGKESEDLQQED
+147 ESEEIPL
-159 GEQASALQPENEV
+159 AQPEEEEV
-172 EFPAEKPEAAG
+172 PFVQPEGEEVPAEQTGDVEKPEAG
-183 EVPGDHP
+183 V
-190 ADEFEA
+190 
-196 FAVQRAAGEETDNEI
+196 
-211 PEDVKTE
+211 
-218 PSDRNSYDSTSAV
+218 
-231 VGSGLSEKPE
+231 
-241 KITSRVRAVYNKLK
+241 SRVRAVYKKLT

-260 ALSGIALKLNGITG
+260 VLSGIALRLNGIVG

-287 CLLPLTIVEKLD
+287 CLLPITIVEKLD

-339 GHVLPRKLIGYV
+339 GHILPRKLIGYV

-375 GRYFSVQPDFEE
+375 GKSFSVQPDFED

-400 YLFYVAFIGIRA
+400 YLFYVAYIGLRA

>member
-22 ILAVLLLVLFVPFR
+22 ILAILLLVLFVPIR

-49 FSGKVTWLL
+49 FSGKVSWLL
-58 RAVTVQIGYEPGGAG
+58 RAVTVQIGYEPGRAG

-93 SRKKGS
+93 SGKKGS
-99 GSADSGIEEN
+99 VSAESAGGGST
-109 AEKATGD
+109 EKASGD
-116 EITVLEAEG
+116 EIALLEAEE
-125 AHQDP
+125 AKPDP
-130 GPGTE
+130 GTGTE
-135 AVGGEESALMTD
+135 AAGAEASPAEADLGKGDSETLFEDGGEASTAQMEPHEEVPFAQP
-147 FGKESEDLQQED
+147 ESEEIPA
-159 GEQASALQPENEV
+159 EQTGDV
-172 EFPAEKPEAAG
+172 EKPEAG
-183 EVPGDHP
+183 V
-190 ADEFEA
+190 
-196 FAVQRAAGEETDNEI
+196 
-211 PEDVKTE
+211 
-218 PSDRNSYDSTSAV
+218 
-231 VGSGLSEKPE
+231 
-241 KITSRVRAVYNKLK
+241 SRVRAVYKKLT

-260 ALSGIALKLNGITG
+260 VLSGIALRLNGIVG

-287 CLLPLTIVEKLD
+287 CLLPITIVEKLD

-314 VYDFFFDVRV
+314 VYDFFFDERV
-324 QEYLSEIMSLIKKLI
+324 QAFLSQIMGLIRKLI
-339 GHVLPRKLIGYV
+339 GHVLPKKLIGYV

-375 GRYFSVQPDFEE
+375 GKYFSVQPDFED

-400 YLFYVAFIGIRA
+400 YLFYVAYIGLRA

>member
-7 ILKVIGIILLIILLI
+7 IFNVIGIILLIILLI
-22 ILAVLLLVLFVPFR
+22 ILAILLLVLFVPIR

-58 RAVTVQIGYEPGGAG
+58 RAVTVQIGYEPGRAG

-93 SRKKGS
+93 SGKKGS
-99 GSADSGIEEN
+99 VSAESAGGGST
-109 AEKATGD
+109 EKASGD
-116 EITVLEAEG
+116 EIALLEAEE
-125 AHQDP
+125 AKPDP
-130 GPGTE
+130 GTGTE
-135 AVGGEESALMTD
+135 AAGAEASPAEADLGKGDSEPLFEDGGEASTAQKEPHEEVPFAQP
-147 FGKESEDLQQED
+147 ESEEIPL
-159 GEQASALQPENEV
+159 AQPEEEEV
-172 EFPAEKPEAAG
+172 PFAKPEGEEVPAEQTGDVEKPEAG
-183 EVPGDHP
+183 V
-190 ADEFEA
+190 
-196 FAVQRAAGEETDNEI
+196 
-211 PEDVKTE
+211 
-218 PSDRNSYDSTSAV
+218 
-231 VGSGLSEKPE
+231 
-241 KITSRVRAVYNKLK
+241 SRVRAVYKKLT

-260 ALSGIALKLNGITG
+260 VLSGIALRLNGIVG

-287 CLLPLTIVEKLD
+287 CLLPITIVEKLD

-314 VYDFFFDVRV
+314 VYDFFFDERV
-324 QEYLSEIMSLIKKLI
+324 QAFLSQIMGLIRKLI
-339 GHVLPRKLIGYV
+339 GHVLPKKLIGY
-351 RFGLDDPGYTGRVLA
+351 GRVLA

-375 GRYFSVQPDFEE
+375 GKSFSVQPDFED

-400 YLFYVAFIGIRA
+400 YLFYVAYIGLRA

>member
-22 ILAVLLLVLFVPFR
+22 ILAILLLVLFVPIR

-58 RAVTVQIGYEPGGAG
+58 RAVTVQIGYEPGRAG

-93 SRKKGS
+93 SGKKGS
-99 GSADSGIEEN
+99 VSAESAGGGST
-109 AEKATGD
+109 EKASGD
-116 EITVLEAEG
+116 EIALLEAEE
-125 AHQDP
+125 AKPDP
-130 GPGTE
+130 GTGTE
-135 AVGGEESALMTD
+135 AAGAEASPAEADLGKGDSETLFEDGGEASTAQKEPHEEVPFAQP
-147 FGKESEDLQQED
+147 ESEEIPL
-159 GEQASALQPENEV
+159 AQPEEEV
-172 EFPAEKPEAAG
+172 VPFAKPEGEEVPAEQTGDGEKPEAG
-183 EVPGDHP
+183 
-190 ADEFEA
+190 
-196 FAVQRAAGEETDNEI
+196 
-211 PEDVKTE
+211 
-218 PSDRNSYDSTSAV
+218 
-231 VGSGLSEKPE
+231 
-241 KITSRVRAVYNKLK
+241 TSRVRAVYKKLT

-260 ALSGIALKLNGITG
+260 VLSGIALRLNGIVG

-287 CLLPLTIVEKLD
+287 CLLPITIVEKLD

-314 VYDFFFDVRV
+314 VYDFFFDERV
-324 QEYLSEIMSLIKKLI
+324 QAFLSQIMGLIRKLI
-339 GHVLPRKLIGYV
+339 GHVLPKKLIGYV

-375 GRYFSVQPDFEE
+375 GKSFSVQPDFED

-400 YLFYVAFIGIRA
+400 YLFYVAYIGLRA

-426 KLKEVR
+426 RLKEVR